1 MPRKVQFTREMIINA
16 AIGMIQEKGPDCIN
30 ARDLGEY
37 MGCSSRPLFTAFRNM
52 EELLAAVREEVSR
65 QFAERV
71 RIARD
76 AQSHEPAAKRMGMC
90 IVQFAQD
97 EPNLYKLIHWTGNKM
112 TPLPELSEIMTEQY
126 QTDYQLSDDDAI
138 AFFDHMMIFNLGLCS
153 LITNGVRNF
162 TRGEVETILRDQ
174 FSATIA
180 YYKSGKHH
188 IEEGIPTP
196 PPKSPQRLPQVPS
209 ERGMY
214 NNVQIN
220 LHSLSYLVR

>member
-112 TPLPELSEIMTEQY
+112 TPLPELSQIMIKQY
-126 QTDYQLSDDDAI
+126 QTDYQLSDDDAV

-153 LITNGVRNF
+153 LITNGMRHF
-162 TRGEVETILRDQ
+162 THEQVETILRDQ

-180 YYKSGKHH
+180 YFKSGKHH
-188 IEEGIPTP
+188 IEEGTTP
-196 PPKSPQRLPQVPS
+196 PSPLTHNS
-209 ERGMY
+209 
-214 NNVQIN
+214 
-220 LHSLSYLVR
+220 

>member
-1 MPRKVQFTREMIINA
+1 MPRKVQYSREMIIEA
-16 AIGMIQEKGPDCIN
+16 AINMVREHGPDCIN

-52 EELLAAVREEVSR
+52 EELLTAVREEVSR
-65 QFAERV
+65 RFAERV

-76 AQSHEPAAKRMGMC
+76 TQSPEPAAKRMGMC

-97 EPNLYKLIHWTGNKM
+97 EPNLYKLIHWTGNKL
-112 TPLPELSEIMTEQY
+112 TPFPELSQIMTKQY
-126 QTDYQLSDDDAI
+126 QTDYQLSDDDAV

-162 TRGEVETILRDQ
+162 TREEVETILRDQ

-188 IEEGIPTP
+188 IEEKQPLSGATPQSPQTSPKTSGNTP
-196 PPKSPQRLPQVPS
+196 PCDAL
-209 ERGMY
+209 
-214 NNVQIN
+214 
-220 LHSLSYLVR
+220 

>member
-97 EPNLYKLIHWTGNKM
+97 EPNLYKLIHWTGKKM
-112 TPLPELSEIMTEQY
+112 TPLPELSQIMIKQY
-126 QTDYQLSDDDAI
+126 QTDYQLSDDDAV

-153 LITNGVRNF
+153 LITNGMRRF
-162 TRGEVETILRDQ
+162 THEQVETILRDQ

-180 YYKSGKHH
+180 YFKSGKHH
-188 IEEGIPTP
+188 IEEETTP
-196 PPKSPQRLPQVPS
+196 PSPLTHNS
-209 ERGMY
+209 
-214 NNVQIN
+214 
-220 LHSLSYLVR
+220 

>member
-16 AIGMIQEKGPDCIN
+16 AIGMIQQYGPDCIN

-52 EELLAAVREEVSR
+52 EELLTAVREEVSA

-76 AQSHEPAAKRMGMC
+76 TPDGSPAAKRMGMC

-97 EPNLYKLIHWTGNKM
+97 EPNLYKLIHWRGNKLV
-112 TPLPELSEIMTEQY
+112 PFDDLSKIMIHQY
-126 QTDYQLSDDDAI
+126 KTDYDLSDEDAV
-138 AFFDHMMIFNLGLCS
+138 AFFDHMMIFNMGLCS
-153 LITNGVRNF
+153 LITNSMRHF
-162 TRGEVETILRDQ
+162 TREQVEIILRDQ
-174 FSATIA
+174 FSATLA

-188 IEEGIPTP
+188 VEER
-196 PPKSPQRLPQVPS
+196 PQRPENHAQCPTEQPNRHPL
-209 ERGMY
+209 G
-214 NNVQIN
+214 
-220 LHSLSYLVR
+220 